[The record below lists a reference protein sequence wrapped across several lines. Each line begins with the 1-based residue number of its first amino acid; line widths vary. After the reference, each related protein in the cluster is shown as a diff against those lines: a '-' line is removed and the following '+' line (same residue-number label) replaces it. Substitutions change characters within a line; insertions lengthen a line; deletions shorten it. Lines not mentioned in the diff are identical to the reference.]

1 MIYKKILLAYDGSD
15 VSNQALHHAIK
26 LAKNQHATLYIL
38 YVVEE
43 SFGFR
48 GGIGYDYDYL
58 ISIYKDEGHKVLNE
72 ATDIVKAECAS
83 IKHETLL
90 VQLNTFQGRVAD
102 VVIDKANE
110 LAVDLIIVGTH
121 GRRGINHFFLG
132 SVAENIMRMS
142 HAPVLLIRGSSDN

>member
-1 MIYKKILLAYDGSD
+1 MIYKKILLAYDGGD
-15 VSNQALHHAIK
+15 VSKQALQHSIK

-58 ISIYKDEGHKVLNE
+58 ISIYKEEGEKVLQE
-72 ATDIVKAECAS
+72 AADLIKLEPS
-83 IKHETLL
+83 IKHELIL

-110 LAVDLIIVGTH
+110 LAVDLIVVGTH
-121 GRRGINHFFLG
+121 GRRGFNHLIIG
-132 SVAENIMRMS
+132 SVAENLMRMAN
-142 HAPVLLIRGSSDN
+142 APLLLIRG

>member
-1 MIYKKILLAYDGSD
+1 MIYKKILLAYDGGD
-15 VSNQALHHAIK
+15 VSKLALQHSIK

-58 ISIYKDEGHKVLNE
+58 ISIYKEEGEKVLQE
-72 ATDIVKAECAS
+72 ASDLIKQESS
-83 IKHETLL
+83 IKHELIL

-110 LAVDLIIVGTH
+110 LVVDLIVVGTH
-121 GRRGINHFFLG
+121 GRRGFNHLIIG
-132 SVAENIMRMS
+132 SVAENLMRMAN
-142 HAPVLLIRGSSDN
+142 APLLLIRG